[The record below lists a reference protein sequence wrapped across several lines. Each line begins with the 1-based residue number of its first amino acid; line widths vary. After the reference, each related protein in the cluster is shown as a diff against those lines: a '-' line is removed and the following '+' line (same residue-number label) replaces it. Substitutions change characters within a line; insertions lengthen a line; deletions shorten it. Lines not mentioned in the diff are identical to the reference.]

1 MSSGPLHPIRFPVRV
16 LAVVLAVVLSASA
29 LSASVLAGTAAAS
42 GSLPSD
48 PGGSMIRLSL
58 PRDLNRNGTTLPKT
72 SYAIP
77 PDAIYM
83 SPIGDDGGPGSVDRP
98 VRTLNRAV
106 ALASGGGTVVLRG
119 GEYRD
124 WYTSPSG
131 TGYGIVT
138 KALTFQAYPGELP
151 WLDGSDVI
159 PAEEWTKV
167 GKKLWSMP
175 WSTPEFC
182 DGQYYARPLTKQ
194 LETPNSG
201 PCAHFDMSL
210 APGNR
215 LAVDPQMAFVDDR
228 ALHQV
233 SSPKKL
239 AATSFSYD
247 HTHRRIYLA
256 VDPAQHEVELTRR
269 PVALVL
275 GNRQNYRVL
284 GLGFRKYASN
294 EYGLVTSGALRVL
307 ASTSLVENSVF
318 ARNAAG
324 GLAYSNPAPG
334 SVVRRSVF
342 AANGYTGLAA
352 NGASS
357 TGQRNDL
364 LVSDNVF
371 YGNNAEKFGT
381 GCTLSCGQAAA
392 KFNHMVGLTLIRN
405 VVENTRGAASGLWCD
420 LDCTDTNIIY
430 NLVQD
435 NGGGPGI
442 IYEVSDTGLIAA
454 NQVIRNK
461 YGITVASANTKVYN
475 NTLVDN
481 RQGLRVYDDRR
492 TLGKGGWNDIGPD
505 TRNVELVNN
514 VVAGPYYSL
523 LAYPMRPKAKPPNTG
538 AESLFTRVDHNT
550 FQQTAGKR
558 PNFVYWKTR
567 SGKVSRFR
575 EPSSFTETENLGRA
589 DTWVKG
595 KKERLFVNKAQGDLH
610 VRGSGYGMSAALP
623 ADVAAALGVPADQTR
638 DRGVVGDL

>member
-1 MSSGPLHPIRFPVRV
+1 MSRGPLLTNRFPARV
-16 LAVVLAVVLSASA
+16 LAAVLAIA

-48 PGGSMIRLSL
+48 PGGSVIKLSL
-58 PRDLNRNGTTLPKT
+58 PRDLDRSGTTLPKT

-77 PDAIYM
+77 TGAIYL
-83 SPIGDDGGPGSVDRP
+83 SPIGDDLAPGSANQP

-106 ALASGGGTVVLRG
+106 SLANDGGTIVLRG

-124 WYTSPSG
+124 WYTNPAG
-131 TGYGIVT
+131 TSYGIVM

-159 PAEEWTKV
+159 AAEQWTKV
-167 GKKLWSMP
+167 GKNLWSMP

-182 DGQYYARPLTKQ
+182 DGQYYSRPLTKQ

-201 PCAHFDMSL
+201 PCAHYDMSRD
-210 APGNR
+210 PGNR

-228 ALHQV
+228 PLHQAA
-233 SSPKKL
+233 SPKKL
-239 AATSFSYD
+239 AATSFYYD
-247 HTHRRIYLA
+247 HSQRQIYLA
-256 VDPAQHEVELTRR
+256 VDPVQHQVELSRR

-294 EYGLVTSGALRVL
+294 EYGRLTSGALRIL
-307 ASTSLVENSVF
+307 ASSSLVENSVF

-324 GLAYSNPAPG
+324 GLAYSNPGPG

-357 TGQRNDL
+357 TGQRNDM

-371 YGNNAEKFGT
+371 SGNNAEKFGT
-381 GCTLSCGQAAA
+381 GCTVSCGQAAA
-392 KFNHMVGLTLIRN
+392 KFAHMVGLTLIRN
-405 VVENTRGAASGLWCD
+405 VVEKSRGASSGLWCD
-420 LDCTDTNIIY
+420 LDCTDTKIIY

-435 NGGGPGI
+435 NAGGPGI
-442 IYEVSDTGLIAA
+442 IYEVSDTGLLAA

-461 YGITVASANTKVYN
+461 YGITVASANTNVYN

-481 RQGLRVYDDRR
+481 RQGFRVYDDRR
-492 TLGKGGWNDIGPD
+492 TPGEDGWNDIGPD

-514 VVAGPYYSL
+514 VVSGPGYSL
-523 LAYPMRPKAKPPNTG
+523 LAYPMRAKAASPNTG
-538 AESLFTRVDHNT
+538 AESLFSQVDHNT
-550 FQQTAGKR
+550 FHQTSGKR
-558 PNFVYWKTR
+558 PFFVYWKVR

-575 EPSSFTETENLGRA
+575 APSSFARTEKFGRA
-589 DTWVKG
+589 DAWVTG
-595 KKERLFVNKAQGDLH
+595 KRERLFVDKAKGDLH
-610 VRGSGYGMSAALP
+610 LRGSGYGMSTALP
-623 ADVAAALGVPADQTR
+623 VGVAAALGVAADQTR
-638 DRGVVGDL
+638 GRGVVGDL